1 MPKPRAQPSALR
13 ACPPTAEPPGVRLL
27 CGAPPSSPP
36 TARTLSRGCVSTGP
50 RQPQQDLSLSL
61 SCPLSPHTRAWA
73 SKVQTPPHLG
83 RRPAGAQVRRFL
95 PSSLLTCPACS
106 RIHQR
111 PLSFLFLKE
120 PKTRVTM
127 VEETPPFT
135 FTWGGGGQSLLLPE
149 GWRIPEW
156 SPRDSQE
163 GLCVPHEFPGSPRG
177 DVGRW
182 PWTSWSGTQLQTRPR
197 ENSLSLRG
205 ARRSGLEDTQCPQ
218 AGGGSATQHW
228 APPSSAVT
236 HRCQFSQPQEVP
248 CAQAAAPP
256 HVPSGRRPLVPPAR
270 DPL

>member
-1 MPKPRAQPSALR
+1 M
-13 ACPPTAEPPGVRLL
+13 RLP

-50 RQPQQDLSLSL
+50 RRPQQDLSLSL

-120 PKTRVTM
+120 PETRVTM
-127 VEETPPFT
+127 VEETPPPSPLPGVGEGRACCCRRD
-135 FTWGGGGQSLLLPE
+135 GGFQNGAPGTARKGSAFHVSSQAARGGKSAGGRGHLGQALSCRRGPGRIRSPCAEL
-149 GWRIPEW
+149 GGAAWRTP
-156 SPRDSQE
+156 S
-163 GLCVPHEFPGSPRG
+163 V
-177 DVGRW
+177 
-182 PWTSWSGTQLQTRPR
+182 
-197 ENSLSLRG
+197 
-205 ARRSGLEDTQCPQ
+205 PQ
-218 AGGGSATQHW
+218 AGGSATQHW

-248 CAQAAAPP
+248 CAPSCSPTPRAVRKAPP
-256 HVPSGRRPLVPPAR
+256 CATCPGPSVTSDAPRPPSKDAVA
-270 DPL
+270 